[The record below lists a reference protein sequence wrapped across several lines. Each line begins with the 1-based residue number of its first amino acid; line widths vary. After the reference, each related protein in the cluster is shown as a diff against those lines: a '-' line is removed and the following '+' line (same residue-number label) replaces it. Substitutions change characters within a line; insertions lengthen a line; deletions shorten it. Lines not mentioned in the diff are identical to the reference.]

1 MNQRLPKILCVD
13 DEPLNLSLLEAMLSP
28 RGYDVVTAVNGPEA
42 LEKIRAEQ
50 IDICLLDVM
59 MPGMDGFEVC
69 RRIKADEES
78 GNIPVV
84 MITALADRE
93 NRIRGIEAG
102 AEDFISK
109 PFDKAEVLARI
120 KMLLRVKTLNDRLN
134 SAYHNIA
141 KLSALGEQI
150 INNFD
155 PATFDFSEKVDSI
168 VHQIIRSRSDQTDS
182 PETVV
187 IGMIDQGGTSQWLRY
202 DYTGVDI
209 NRSSMNTDIDHKLV
223 FSDSS
228 RPDVM
233 YHNEAAPAP
242 SPSRLAEELKKH
254 LTTVTNMVKYSND
267 SFSLIAINYG
277 REVSQHDAAV
287 LSSVAMQSLFLRSL
301 AAQVRDTESAFEYT
315 VLALARASEAN
326 DEDTGDHIL
335 RVGNYCALLARQL
348 KMPEK
353 LVETIRIQ
361 AALHDVGKIHIS
373 PAILKKPDKLTE
385 DEWREMKMHTLHGSK
400 IIGGHHRM
408 STAARIAISHHERYD
423 GSGYPYGLSGEQI
436 PLEGRILNLADQY
449 DALRNARC
457 YKPPFD
463 HEKTYRIITEGDGRT
478 LPQHF
483 DPEVLKAFIEIHKSF
498 ADVFDKSVSND
509 TCLADTGGCNGG
521 K

>member
-1 MNQRLPKILCVD
+1 MVMNQRLPRILCVD

-28 RGYDVVTAVNGPEA
+28 RGYDVVTAANGPDA
-42 LEKIRAEQ
+42 LEKIRLERV
-50 IDICLLDVM
+50 DICLLDIM

-69 RRIKADEES
+69 RRIKSDEEKA
-78 GNIPVV
+78 NMPVV

-93 NRIRGIEAG
+93 NRIRGTEAG

-120 KMLLRVKTLNDRLN
+120 KMLLRVKTLNDRLD

-141 KLSALGEQI
+141 KLSAFGEQI
-150 INNFD
+150 INDFD
-155 PATFDFSEKVDSI
+155 PVTFDFSEKIDSI
-168 VHQIIRSRSDQTDS
+168 VHQIIRRRVDQTDS
-182 PETVV
+182 PEIVL
-187 IGMIDQGGTSQWLRY
+187 IGMIDQEGICRWLRY
-202 DYTGVDI
+202 DYTGAGI
-209 NRSSMNTDIDHKLV
+209 EKGNIKTNIDRTLV

-228 RPDVM
+228 RPVVI
-233 YHNEAAPAP
+233 YHNEEGFGLPASALAA
-242 SPSRLAEELKKH
+242 ELTKH
-254 LTTVTNMVKYSND
+254 LIPVTNIVRYAND
-267 SFSLIAINYG
+267 SFSLIALNYG
-277 REVSQHDAAV
+277 REVSKHDATV

-301 AAQVRDTESAFEYT
+301 AAQIRGTESAFDYT

-348 KMPEK
+348 EMPEK
-353 LVETIRIQ
+353 LVQTIRIQ

-385 DEWREMKMHTLHGSK
+385 EEWREMKMHTIHGSK

-408 STAARIAISHHERYD
+408 VTADRIALTHHERFD
-423 GSGYPYGLSGEQI
+423 GSGYPFGLSGEYI
-436 PLEGRILNLADQY
+436 PIEGRILNLADQY

-457 YKPPFD
+457 YKPAFD
-463 HEKTYRIITEGDGRT
+463 HKTTCRIITKGDGRT

-483 DPEVLKAFIEIHKSF
+483 DPQVLGAFMNTHERFAEVFE
-498 ADVFDKSVSND
+498 VRN
-509 TCLADTGGCNGG
+509 
-521 K
+521 